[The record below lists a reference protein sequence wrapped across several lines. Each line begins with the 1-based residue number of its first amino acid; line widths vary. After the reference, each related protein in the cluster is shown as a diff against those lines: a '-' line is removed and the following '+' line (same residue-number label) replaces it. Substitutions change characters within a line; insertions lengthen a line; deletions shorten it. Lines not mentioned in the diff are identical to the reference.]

1 MDGNSQ
7 KPTSPGLPG
16 LSGAGVEASQGGA
29 AAAPAS
35 GTPVPAGLPASFRVV
50 AIGASAGG
58 LEAVTAL
65 LDTLRPDTNMVFI
78 LVQHQAVQ
86 GPHLL
91 QALLARHTRMSVVEA
106 EDGLRIVPNHLYLN
120 PPDSGL
126 ILENGALKTYLRPTE
141 HERPQYIDALFES
154 VAREK
159 QSLAVGV
166 LLSGLDSD
174 GVRGMKSIQ
183 QAGGVTFA
191 QNSTAR
197 FSELPAHAISATP
210 VDFVLTAA
218 GIADK
223 LSLLGRLPVADRDS
237 EAPEQPAFEQTYIA
251 GVLEQV
257 KQAANLDF
265 TSYKLKTIQ
274 RRLWRRMLLS
284 KLTNPDDYLQLIK
297 QNPQEAV
304 TLAHDFLITVTSFF
318 RESDV
323 FQVLKN
329 RIFPEF
335 VKLQSEGRPLRV
347 WVPGCSTGEEAYSIG
362 MAYLEFLAEMATN
375 PQLQIFATD
384 LSPEAISKARQG
396 IYQEAELEGLS
407 EERRKRFFTRVDGR
421 YQVSQ
426 PVRNMCIFA
435 VQNVLT
441 APPISHVDL
450 ISCCNLFIYLDN
462 AAQRQV
468 VKVFHYAL
476 NVNGYLILGSSE
488 SIGFAMELFELAD
501 GRTKIYKKKDAALQA
516 PVLLPPLALARR
528 AAAEWQPTAVESP
541 PPEERLLREI
551 DHLVLAEYAP
561 VGFVINDQM
570 DIVQFRGDTGPLLQ
584 PDNFVPSL
592 NLFRMVR
599 PELHAV
605 VREAI
610 DQARS
615 SGRPVSRD
623 HIPFLLKG
631 NLVRHSLT
639 VVPLYPG
646 GSGASPYYLLLF
658 TPIEAAALLEKS
670 TLVDRSD
677 ANEPDAGP
685 QHKREMVAAQRYIQ
699 ELKEEHATAVE
710 ELRAAME
717 EAQSNNEELQS
728 TVEELESTK
737 EELQSN
743 NEELNTINEELYT
756 KNNELI
762 RAYDDLNNLLDSL
775 NIAFIILDAHGRIRR
790 YSARTTEAFN
800 LIESDIG
807 RPLNDIKPTI
817 DLPPLQPLIDAT
829 LQNMETRSLTVKGNQ
844 GKAFQLRIRP
854 YKTAEK
860 QIEGVVLMV
869 QEQT

>member
-1 MDGNSQ
+1 MGGNSQ
-7 KPTSPGLPG
+7 KPRPPGRQPRQPG
-16 LSGAGVEASQGGA
+16 ADVEAPQDGA
-29 AAAPAS
+29 AAAPAPS
-35 GTPVPAGLPASFRVV
+35 APAPAGLPASFRVV

-65 LDTLRPDTNMVFI
+65 LDALRPDTNMVFI

-91 QALLARHTRMSVVEA
+91 QALLAKHTQMPVVEA
-106 EDGLRIVPNHLYLN
+106 ADGLRITPNHLYLN

-141 HERPQYIDALFES
+141 HELPKYIDALFES

-174 GVRGMKSIQ
+174 GVHGMKSIQ

-191 QNSTAR
+191 QNRTAR

-223 LSLLGRLPVADRDS
+223 LALLGRMPVVDRDS
-237 EAPEQPAFEQTYIA
+237 EAAEQPAFEQTYIA

-257 KQAANLDF
+257 KQSAKLDF

-284 KLTNPDDYLQLIK
+284 KITNPDDYLQLLK
-297 QNPQEAV
+297 QSPQETV
-304 TLAHDFLITVTSFF
+304 TLANDFLITVTSFF
-318 RESDV
+318 REPEV
-323 FQVLKN
+323 FQVLKGK
-329 RIFPEF
+329 IFPEF
-335 VKLQSEGRPLRV
+335 VKQQSEGRPLRV

-384 LSPEAISKARQG
+384 LSPEAIAKARQG

-441 APPISHVDL
+441 DPPISHVDL
-450 ISCCNLFIYLDN
+450 ISCCNLFIYLN
-462 AAQRQV
+462 NTAQRQV

-476 NVNGYLILGSSE
+476 NTNGYLILGSSE
-488 SIGFAMELFELAD
+488 SVGFTTNLFELAD
-501 GRTKIYKKKDAALQA
+501 GRTKIYKKKAAAPLA
-516 PVLLPPLALARR
+516 PVLLPPLELARS
-528 AAAEWQPTAVESP
+528 AAAERLPSAIEP

-551 DHLVLAEYAP
+551 DRLVLAEYAP
-561 VGFVINDQM
+561 AGFVINDQL
-570 DIVQFRGDTGPLLQ
+570 DIIQFRGDTGPLLQ
-584 PDNFVPSL
+584 PDNYIPSL

-605 VREAI
+605 IREAI

-623 HIPFLLKG
+623 HIQFLLKG
-631 NLVRHSLT
+631 NLMLHGLT
-639 VVPLYPG
+639 VVPLHPG
-646 GSGASPYYLLLF
+646 SSEVTHYYLLLF
-658 TPIEAAALLEKS
+658 TPVEAAALLEKS
-670 TLVDRSD
+670 TLEDRSD
-677 ANEPDAGP
+677 TNETDDDQ

-699 ELKEEHATAVE
+699 ELKEEHSTAVE

-756 KNNELI
+756 KNNELT
-762 RAYDDLNNLLDSL
+762 RANDDLSNLLDSI
-775 NIAFIILDAHGRIRR
+775 NIAFIILDAQGRIRR
-790 YSARTTEAFN
+790 YSAKTTEVFN

-807 RPLNDIKPTI
+807 RPLNDIKPAIEMPT
-817 DLPPLQPLIDAT
+817 LQPLIDET
-829 LQNMETRSLTVKGNQ
+829 LQNMEARSLMVTGVQ
-844 GKAFQLRIRP
+844 GKVYQLRIRP
-854 YKTAEK
+854 YKTGEN

-869 QEQT
+869 QEKV